1 MKNVILATVLVFF
14 AATAFAQQA
23 PQFLRD
29 TYPTHALKQAL
40 DAQAALQGN
49 DAQLDATTRE
59 LISLGV
65 AAQIPCI
72 YCVYAHTMNA
82 RALGASEAEIVDRV
96 SLGSG
101 DDVVGAHGRLGRD
114 HRIDLGGLA
123 GDFGSRTDVGLDED
137 VGGDGHVAR
146 LQPTTGGSLCRRPRP
161 VSRTPGDGE

>member
-1 MKNVILATVLVFF
+1 MKNVILATVLAFF

-49 DAQLDATTRE
+49 DAQLDAKTRE

-82 RALGASEAEIVDRV
+82 RALGASEAEIREAVAAAANVRQWSTVLNGMGYDFE
-96 SLGSG
+96 
-101 DDVVGAHGRLGRD
+101 AFKAEYGR
-114 HRIDLGGLA
+114 
-123 GDFGSRTDVGLDED
+123 
-137 VGGDGHVAR
+137 
-146 LQPTTGGSLCRRPRP
+146 
-161 VSRTPGDGE
+161 